1 MEEHSSLM
9 VKIVDAAFRFRIWLL
24 AIFISVVSITVAVTF
39 LTTRQYASTMQIVV
53 RDAREKPLVVADKAT
68 PESSPDSSQ
77 ELIES
82 HAEAEF
88 ELLSADDIMQRAVMF
103 RAKLVP
109 GAPNPEPGSQE
120 MAKEIRKMSGR
131 LKITPV
137 RKTPVI
143 DVTYRDVTPEAAQ
156 QVLQEVQRADLEKH
170 LKVLRPSGTSKVF
183 SDLAHAYDE
192 RLASAERQLASFQ
205 IQNKFLSL
213 SGEKDSLS
221 KDHDATRSALLQE
234 QTALATDLAQVAA
247 LHSALQK
254 TPSRIPTTARETANS
269 YSMQQVTGVL
279 VDLVNKRTQMLTR
292 YQPTDRLV
300 TELDKQ
306 IADTDARL
314 QKLRNDPTV
323 EKDTDNNPVWLQT
336 QEQLASANVAAAASM
351 AKTRALAG
359 QLTKIEDRMNQLGNI
374 TADNDHLE
382 RTVEALK
389 ENQKLY
395 SDKLDSEML
404 EDELDRDK
412 LGNIAVA
419 MEPTYSRYP
428 VSPKIPL
435 NMALGFL
442 TATALCGMFLF
453 MIESNRGTFYTPSEL
468 TAGVGIRALATIPEC
483 TSMPFAS
490 DMTPMTEP
498 AFITMPLNRR
508 SNHGGDNDGHDGHR
522 S

>member
-9 VKIVDAAFRFRIWLL
+9 IKIVDAAFRFRVWLL
-24 AIFISVVSITVAVTF
+24 VIFISVVSITVAVTL
-39 LTTRQYASTMQIVV
+39 LTKKQYASTMQIIV

-88 ELLSADDIMQRAVMF
+88 EMLSADDILQRAVMF
-103 RAKLVP
+103 RAKVVP

-120 MAKEIRKMSGR
+120 MAKEMKKMSGR

-183 SDLAHAYDE
+183 ADLSRTFDE
-192 RLASAERQLASFQ
+192 RLAQAEGQLSSFR
-205 IQNKFLSL
+205 IQNKFLTL

-221 KDHDATRSALLQE
+221 KDRDATRSALLQE
-234 QTALATDLAQVAA
+234 QAALATDLAQVAA
-247 LHSALQK
+247 LNSALKK

-279 VDLVNKRTQMLTR
+279 VDLQNKRTQMLTR

-336 QEQLASANVAAAASM
+336 QQQLASANVAAAASM
-351 AKTRALAG
+351 AKTRTLNG
-359 QLTKIEDRMNQLGNI
+359 QLAKIEGRINQLENI

-382 RTVEALK
+382 RTVDALK

-395 SDKLDSEML
+395 SDKLDSELL
-404 EDELDRDK
+404 EDQLDRDK

-419 MEPTYSRYP
+419 MEPTYSQHP
-428 VSPKIPL
+428 VSPKVPL
-435 NMALGFL
+435 NIALGLL
-442 TATALCGMFLF
+442 TAVALCGMFLF
-453 MIESNRGTFYTPSEL
+453 TIESNRGTFYTPFEL
-468 TAGVGIRALATIPEC
+468 TAGVGIRALAAIPESSLLPIAIE
-483 TSMPFAS
+483 T
-490 DMTPMTEP
+490 TPIAEP
-498 AFITMPLNRR
+498 AFLTMPLNRR
-508 SNHGGDNDGHDGHR
+508 ANHKGDNDGHDGYR